1 MIRPAANLSDAAP
14 LRRAAYVRSTTIIA
28 VRRDGQ
34 VAVGGDGQVSVGT
47 TVLKHGARKVRRVG
61 ADVLLGFAGSAADG
75 LTLFEKLE
83 QKLSAVHG
91 SLPRAVVEL
100 AKDWRTDR
108 VLRRLEALMVVAD
121 REHVFVLSGS
131 GDIVEPDDGVAAIGS
146 GGPYALAAARAL
158 LQHSRLT
165 AEEIAR
171 EALRVAS
178 EICVFTNDRVTVEV
192 LP

>member
-1 MIRPAANLSDAAP
+1 MTSRSI
-14 LRRAAYVRSTTIIA
+14 RSTTIVA
-28 VRRDGQ
+28 VRREGS
-34 VAVGGDGQVSVGT
+34 VALAGDGQVSAGT

-61 ADVLLGFAGSAADG
+61 EGVLLGFAGSAADG

-83 QKLSAVHG
+83 QKLDAFHG
-91 SLPRAVVEL
+91 NLARAAVEL

-108 VLRRLEALMVVAD
+108 VLRRLDALMVVAD
-121 REHVFVLSGS
+121 REHVFVLSGG
-131 GDIVEPDDGVAAIGS
+131 GDIVEPDDGVAAVGS

-158 LQHSRLT
+158 LQHSPLS

-171 EALRVAS
+171 EALRLAA

-192 LP
+192 LR

>member
-1 MIRPAANLSDAAP
+1 
-14 LRRAAYVRSTTIIA
+14 VRSTTIVA
-28 VRRDGQ
+28 VRRDGK
-34 VAVGGDGQVSVGT
+34 VAVAGDGQVSVGN

-61 ADVLLGFAGSAADG
+61 AEVLLGFAGSAADG

-83 QKLSAVHG
+83 QKLTAVHG

-100 AKDWRTDR
+100 AKDWRMDR

-121 REHVFVLSGS
+121 KEHVFLLSGS

-158 LQHSRLT
+158 LQHSRLP

-171 EALRVAS
+171 EALRLAS

-192 LP
+192 LG